1 MASLI
6 KGIFIDV
13 NKSVEVCVKIDGKAL
28 SFDLIYPK
36 EKEADVGF
44 RNYISNIKKM
54 LKVEYHKGQDG
65 KIDGIGVYLGRFK
78 LGEITSFQLFGMID
92 KNAKYNAIHYINSTE
107 ERFLSQGNLQNIE
120 NLGVPFE
127 RHQTKTPLTDLHTHL
142 SGALTADDIVHIATK
157 FNSKID
163 INLLAKAGIDI
174 QKYESVYDVTERKDS
189 SGKAVK
195 VIKVAFNDLTEEDKN
210 IYKSKLSIKV
220 NAQETFGAMED
231 CYSFRHPIVRLSD
244 SQNSNFD
251 VAELFK
257 EQLRCLAKHYQK
269 TGVKYA
275 ELSMSEICKNPEVFL
290 SLIDKVMPEIESEFP
305 DVTLRFLGAI
315 PRTLDKAGMKL
326 RNANLLA
333 SASSPYVV
341 GLDVMAHE
349 VNQTNYFSEI
359 IEDCLKYS
367 TEKNDPNFVI
377 RVHAGESDV
386 HYNNVKQFLKIVD
399 KHCTA
404 TGSKP
409 PVIRI
414 GHGIHGFDDETIALA
429 VKLNAIIEINLS
441 SNLALNNVDSLTEVV
456 LKKYK
461 DMGLRVYISTD
472 GHGMY
477 STDSHQET
485 ELALA
490 AGLTAQNVD
499 ELVEDEA
506 SYIDSAKRSSIAK
519 KASERKQKMNY
530 LIELAENIREKL
542 SYANITLEQIRKMP
556 IKEAAK
562 KLMEINLSV
571 VVGKINI
578 LTQEEFEEILKKD
591 ILSLDRTTA
600 REMFT
605 GDAEIL
611 TSNMPVEYYLIHH
624 RVDRE
629 LAEDLTARSERAKA
643 RDKTVIKSN
652 TIQFKSYMKGGS
664 RQVQVVEQ
672 DKPIPSMNGRKPVC
686 VVGYVDSQWDELTPA
701 AREELITE
709 ATELIAALDPN
720 KTFLITSTAK
730 DGFNEVLIEIV
741 RMVNP
746 KLKIMGLFHEEQLK
760 TVTENELKWIKR
772 SFSMVKVQKGNQFA
786 YSTELA
792 DYLKEH
798 DGDLIAFGDG
808 SHLKD
813 HIINL
818 HNKNGSVHLYNG
830 KYSSSSKVDFLQGNG
845 YDFADTSELLEQ
857 MEISSRVSERDLKKV
872 LERFQG
878 KIQNPNQKI

>member
-1 MASLI
+1 MASVI

-13 NKSVEVCVKIDGKAL
+13 NKSVEVNIKIDGKKL
-28 SFDLIYPK
+28 SFDLVYSK
-36 EKEADVGF
+36 EKEADIGF
-44 RNYISNIKKM
+44 RNYISNIRKM
-54 LKVEYHKGQDG
+54 LKIEYHKGQDG
-65 KIDGIGVYLGRFK
+65 KINGIGVYLGKFK
-78 LGEITSFQLFGMID
+78 LGEITSYQLFGIVD

-127 RHQTKTPLTDLHTHL
+127 RQETKTPLTDLHTHL
-142 SGALTADDIVHIATK
+142 SGALTADDIVHIATT

-163 INLLAKAGIDI
+163 INILAKAGIDVK
-174 QKYESVYDVTERKDS
+174 KYESVYDRIQDKDS
-189 SGKAVK
+189 SGKSVEI
-195 VIKVAFNDLTEEDKN
+195 VRIAFNDLSEDDKKL
-210 IYKSKLSIKV
+210 YKSKLSIKV

-231 CYSFRHPIVRLSD
+231 CYAFRHPIVRLTGKEND
-244 SQNSNFD
+244 NID
-251 VAELFK
+251 VVELFK
-257 EQLRCLAKHYQK
+257 EQLRCLARHYQK

-275 ELSMSEICKNPEVFL
+275 ELSMSEICKNPQVFL
-290 SLIDKVMPEIESEFP
+290 PLIDKIMPEIEREFP

-333 SASSPYVV
+333 TASSPYVV

-349 VNQTNYFSEI
+349 VNETKHFGEV

-367 TEKNDPNFVI
+367 TNNADPNFVI

-399 KHCTA
+399 KHCTE

-429 VKLNAIIEINLS
+429 VKLNAIIEVNLS

-461 DMGLRVYISTD
+461 ERGLRVYISTD

-490 AGLTAQNVD
+490 AGLTSENVD

-506 SYIDSAKRSSIAK
+506 KYIDNSRKRSFRQKEIV
-519 KASERKQKMNY
+519 RKQKLNY
-530 LIELAENIREKL
+530 LLDLAENIREKL
-542 SYANITLEQIRKMP
+542 SYAGIKLEKLKEMP
-556 IKEAAK
+556 IKEAAS

-571 VVGKINI
+571 VAGKINM
-578 LTQEEFEEILKKD
+578 LTLEEFEMILKKN
-591 ILSLDRTTA
+591 ILNLDRKTA
-600 REMFT
+600 HNMFF
-605 GDAEIL
+605 GEIDAI
-611 TSNMPVEYYLIHH
+611 TSNMPVEYYLINHS
-624 RVDRE
+624 VDRE
-629 LAEDLTARSERAKA
+629 FAEDLTHKSEKVRAHEKS
-643 RDKTVIKSN
+643 TVKSN
-652 TIQFKSYMKGGS
+652 TLQFKSYMRTGAKQIPVS
-664 RQVQVVEQ
+664 EQ
-672 DKPIPSMNGRKPVC
+672 DKPIPTMQGKTPVC
-686 VVGYVDSQWDELTPA
+686 VVGYVDSQWDALSPD
-701 AREELITE
+701 AREELIRE
-709 ATELIAALDPN
+709 ATELVAALDPE

-746 KLKIMGLFHEEQLK
+746 RLKIMGFLHEEQLK
-760 TVTENELKWIKR
+760 TITENELKWIKKN
-772 SFSMVKVQKGNQFA
+772 FSMINLQKGNQFA

-798 DGDLIAFGDG
+798 GGDLIAFGDG

-845 YDFADTSELLEQ
+845 YDFADTAELLEQ
-857 MEISSRVSERDLKKV
+857 MGIESRASQKDIDRV

-878 KIQNPNQKI
+878 KIKNPNQKI